1 MRMSKSII
9 IASLLLLLSC
19 NNEKT
24 NSITEDVESTAK
36 DTTIDLIVNTK
47 RASYTINKELSRSI
61 SKFQEFLKTHQS
73 IPELFI
79 DTLSFDLD
87 ENKINDTIFSKIET
101 LQGNCTIYSIVKI
114 NNIIALQDTLNPSDD
129 LAFMGWSNDSI
140 YYKLKPYTSFY
151 EALLAIQRIEEVEN
165 GKIND
170 DLISFFISSKKAEY
184 SKLGLDSLKIK
195 NKTDSIIKELH
206 HYKGKLITTL
216 EDWDRSLLFWN
227 KHTKSFECLYTP

>member
-9 IASLLLLLSC
+9 IVSLFLLLSC

-24 NSITEDVESTAK
+24 NNITEDVESTAK
-36 DTTIDLIVNTK
+36 DTTIDLIVNAK
-47 RASYTINKELSRSI
+47 RTSYTINKELSRYI

-101 LQGNCTIYSIVKI
+101 LQGNCTIYSRVKI

-140 YYKLKPYTSFY
+140 YFKLKPYTSFY

-170 DLISFFISSKKAEY
+170 DLISFFINSKKADY
-184 SKLGLDSLKIK
+184 STLGLDSLKIK

-216 EDWDRSLLFWN
+216 EDWDRSLLIWN
-227 KHTKSFECLYTP
+227 KHTKAFDCLYSP